1 MNSPKIKCIYGK
13 YEVGRTI
20 GEGPSGKMK
29 FARNVQTGEPVC
41 LKILDKDKVLKL
53 KLIEQ
58 ITMEITTMKLI
69 KHPNVVRLYEVMGSK
84 TKIYMVFE
92 YVTGGEL
99 FDKIVKLGR
108 MRENEA
114 RKYFQQL
121 INAVDCCHS
130 RGVYHRDLKPENL
143 LLDAFGNLKVS
154 NFALSARSRQVR
166 DDGLLHTTC
175 GSPNYVAPEVLNN
188 RGYDGATADLW
199 SCGVILYVLLAGF
212 LPFDDSSITNLYIK
226 IMTADF
232 TCPPWFSF
240 SAMKLINRILDPN
253 PMTRITISELKNNE
267 WFSKDFKQKEL
278 MEIEE
283 TGSDGMEATFQKLEE
298 YHLTEKKEEHLAA
311 MNAFE
316 LITMS
321 KGLNLGSLFDM
332 EQGYR
337 LEDILSATNNFS
349 DENLIA
355 EGALG
360 KVYKGQLLQSGNLMN
375 VAIRRFDCKYGKG
388 DELQMEISM
397 LKSLKHKYIASV
409 FKRFDENNEKIII
422 YEQSFHGTLYQHLS
436 DPTLTWTQRLQICL
450 GVAHALDYIHYD
462 VIHCDISSSKIF
474 LDKDWEPKIYGFEL
488 STTYPQSL
496 RHRLLF
502 SHYFDTS
509 NMTPKYDVYS
519 FGVLLFEVLCGKK
532 PMITNEGVQE
542 EVDQIIDPK
551 LRKQMDSQSLAL
563 FTNIANNC
571 LNQYL
576 VQRPTMDQIVKELED
591 VFELQLKHANLEHSI
606 AADAGTPS
614 NNVKMEFLKISLSE
628 IRLATNDFD
637 ESYSIGCGGYGVV
650 YKAIL
655 DVLDIQSLS
664 SMEGKHK
671 DELPKISK
679 TVAIKRIFNRA
690 DEQGKQGFLT
700 EIELL
705 TSCKHPNIQ
714 QASTIYTKNIAGT
727 QVYMDPEYSTTFK
740 YKRESDVYSFG
751 VVLFEVL
758 SGSLAYDP
766 RYTCENDLGLAP
778 IARRRF
784 SEGTLKELIDPE
796 IIQEDDDRIFTLN
809 RGPNQDSFDTFSKI
823 AYQCLAESQA
833 KRPTMEVVVKE
844 LQKALNLQGDSMVIS
859 RFLLSDI
866 VLATENFAEINC
878 IGLDMNGEVYKAEL
892 EHFGINS
899 LLETKGKNNGE
910 PSNETRTV
918 AIKRITNRTG
928 VQGKQGFFSELEM
941 RTSYKHPNI
950 VSLLGFCDEGDELIL
965 VYEHAS
971 KRSLDDYLKNV
982 NTMKSFSWTQRLHLC
997 LKIAVGLNHLHTKM
1011 NNVHGDIRSAN
1022 ILLDENLEVKI
1033 AYFGI
1038 SKLNPTNKEVRMEVY
1053 EDPEYQKRGKFSRET
1068 DIYSFGVILFEIFS
1082 WRLAYDSVYIGIND
1096 RGLAHI
1102 ARQCINDGTI
1112 ESLMD
1117 PKLKEDNDED
1127 IFTSIGGPNQDSLI
1141 TFLKIASKCL
1151 GKTVEHPTME
1161 TIIKELEIA
1170 LHFHEILHKKLKM
1183 SLKNLASATENF
1195 DEKNC
1200 VQSGRFWKAYKGEL
1214 LFPQDDTNTSGRTT
1228 IVAKR
1233 WVSNYSHGYHQFRT
1247 EVNALFKCKHEN
1259 ITGLIGYCNEM
1270 DEKIIVYEH
1279 MSNGSLDKCLKD
1291 AYLTWMKRLK
1301 ICIDVASGLEF
1312 LHQGGVAIKK
1322 VVHRGIKSSSILL
1335 NNDWKAKI
1343 SNMELASLDS
1353 LHQNMEHVNDSA
1365 YDAFGYLD
1373 PLYKQGF
1380 LAEESDIYSL
1390 GVVLFEILC
1399 GRLACA
1405 EGCKDHSQSLGPLA
1419 KRCYEEGKLD
1429 DIVFDGIKEQIGPE
1443 SLATF
1448 ANIAY
1453 RCLLDKSEERPK
1465 AREVVMHLKKVL
1477 DVQEDYEVWEAE
1489 LPKDYKDIIK
1499 MSKTPEI
1506 YSTAKRKDLY
1516 NTLSKGILIQ
1526 EGKVWFSLGSNGER
1540 NEMVSASQ
1548 FSYNNHQTHTWRSVR
1563 ESRFDKIA
1571 EMSDISHLNIN
1582 IKIRSRSLSP
1592 GVNYG
1597 VHLVFKFCGARKSVA
1612 KRMYVNLTYKMGNET
1627 LHAYFATWQED
1638 EWMTIELYR
1647 FLNHKELDTTELEF
1661 LLESFSR
1668 FYCRKRGIYI
1678 EGVELRAVDNASF
1691 TVLLICSF
1699 VLYIM
1704 VYLLRLIELGVDIFL
1719 QKRHEENDDVME
1731 VQQVNMDPMQQMPTV
1746 DVPFDICSV
1755 FTQTILKLF
1764 SWRNNEKQHYMLSAN
1779 DAFCDPFNAGRFTL
1793 KTLTKSRFQ
1802 KVIELLST
1810 HVFIIKC
1817 DIKSQLLLQNT
1828 EYVCYLVFKLSEKCC
1843 GLHCPVIVR
1852 DLRKRRNKQ
1861 TEVAYFRSPS
1871 LWNINDVTRLPQ
1883 ERKDGWME
1891 VCVWK
1896 FKSNYDLLQNN
1907 CISINLKFVSYEG
1920 TMSGLIVSGLE
1931 FRPV

>member
-1 MNSPKIKCIYGK
+1 MRRLI
-13 YEVGRTI
+13 
-20 GEGPSGKMK
+20 
-29 FARNVQTGEPVC
+29 TGLCPEISDRE
-41 LKILDKDKVLKL
+41 LSEESSSSNLFLF
-53 KLIEQ
+53 Q

-92 YVTGGEL
+92 FVTGGDL
-99 FDKIVKLGR
+99 FDKIVELGR

-143 LLDAFGNLKVS
+143 LLDASGNLKVS
-154 NFALSARSRQVR
+154 DFAMSALSRQVR
-166 DDGLLHTTC
+166 DDGLLNTTC
-175 GSPNYVAPEVLNN
+175 GSPNYVAPEVLKN
-188 RGYDGATADLW
+188 RGYDGAAADLW
-199 SCGVILYVLLAGF
+199 SCGVILYALLAGF
-212 LPFDDSSITNLYIK
+212 LPFDDSNLVNLYKK

-232 TCPPWFSF
+232 TCPSWFSF

-253 PMTRITISELKNNE
+253 PMTRITISELKHNE
-267 WFSKDFKQKEL
+267 WFSKDFKQNEL

-283 TGSDGMEATFQKLEE
+283 TGSDDLEATFQKLELAVMVVVVLLFSVAGCDGLWWWYNGPDHVVVLWYSVRPRDE
-298 YHLTEKKEEHLAA
+298 LAKEKLGSVDWPVGGVADAVVRFPYHSTKKKEEHLAS

-321 KGLNLGSLFDM
+321 KGLNLCSFFDM

-337 LEDILSATNNFS
+337 FEDILSATANFS

-355 EGALG
+355 EGAFG
-360 KVYKGQLLQSGNLMN
+360 KVYKGQLLQSGNSMN

-397 LKSLKHKYIASV
+397 LKSLKHKNIVSI

-502 SHYFDTS
+502 SRYFDTS

-519 FGVLLFEVLCGKK
+519 FGVLLFEVLCGRK

-591 VFELQLKHANLEHSI
+591 VLELQLKHANLEHSI

-614 NNVKMEFLKISLSE
+614 NSVKMEFLKISLSE

-655 DVLDIQSLS
+655 DVLDIQSFS

-705 TSCKHPNIQ
+705 TSCKHPNIVSLLGFSKE
-714 QASTIYTKNIAGT
+714 AREMIL
-727 QVYMDPEYSTTFK
+727 VYEYAFK
-740 YKRESDVYSFG
+740 
-751 VVLFEVL
+751 
-758 SGSLAYDP
+758 GSLSDY
-766 RYTCENDLGLAP
+766 LG
-778 IARRRF
+778 
-784 SEGTLKELIDPE
+784 SSDPE
-796 IIQEDDDRIFTLN
+796 IIQEDDDRILTLN
-809 RGPNQDSFDTFSKI
+809 RGPNQASFDTFSKI
-823 AYQCLAESQA
+823 AYQCLAETQA
-833 KRPTMEVVVKE
+833 KRPTMEVVVTE
-844 LQKALNLQGDSMVIS
+844 LQKAFNLQGDSMVIS

-866 VLATENFAEINC
+866 VLATKNFAKINC

-892 EHFGINS
+892 EHFGNNG

-910 PSNETRTV
+910 PSNKHISV
-918 AIKRITNRTG
+918 AIKRITSRIE
-928 VQGKQGFFSELEM
+928 V
-941 RTSYKHPNI
+941 H
-950 VSLLGFCDEGDELIL
+950 
-965 VYEHAS
+965 
-971 KRSLDDYLKNV
+971 
-982 NTMKSFSWTQRLHLC
+982 MK
-997 LKIAVGLNHLHTKM
+997 
-1011 NNVHGDIRSAN
+1011 
-1022 ILLDENLEVKI
+1022 
-1033 AYFGI
+1033 
-1038 SKLNPTNKEVRMEVY
+1038 VY
-1053 EDPEYQKRGKFSRET
+1053 EDPEYEKRGKFR
-1068 DIYSFGVILFEIFS
+1068 
-1082 WRLAYDSVYIGIND
+1082 IND
-1096 RGLAHI
+1096 RGLAPI
-1102 ARQCINDGTI
+1102 ARRCINDGTL

-1117 PKLKEDNDED
+1117 PKLKEENDED
-1127 IFTSIGGPNQDSLI
+1127 IFTSNGGPNQDSLN

-1151 GKTVEHPTME
+1151 EKAVEHPTME

-1170 LHFHEILHKKLKM
+1170 LHFH
-1183 SLKNLASATENF
+1183 
-1195 DEKNC
+1195 
-1200 VQSGRFWKAYKGEL
+1200 
-1214 LFPQDDTNTSGRTT
+1214 
-1228 IVAKR
+1228 
-1233 WVSNYSHGYHQFRT
+1233 
-1247 EVNALFKCKHEN
+1247 
-1259 ITGLIGYCNEM
+1259 
-1270 DEKIIVYEH
+1270 
-1279 MSNGSLDKCLKD
+1279 
-1291 AYLTWMKRLK
+1291 
-1301 ICIDVASGLEF
+1301 
-1312 LHQGGVAIKK
+1312 
-1322 VVHRGIKSSSILL
+1322 
-1335 NNDWKAKI
+1335 
-1343 SNMELASLDS
+1343 
-1353 LHQNMEHVNDSA
+1353 
-1365 YDAFGYLD
+1365 
-1373 PLYKQGF
+1373 
-1380 LAEESDIYSL
+1380 
-1390 GVVLFEILC
+1390 
-1399 GRLACA
+1399 
-1405 EGCKDHSQSLGPLA
+1405 
-1419 KRCYEEGKLD
+1419 
-1429 DIVFDGIKEQIGPE
+1429 
-1443 SLATF
+1443 
-1448 ANIAY
+1448 
-1453 RCLLDKSEERPK
+1453 
-1465 AREVVMHLKKVL
+1465 
-1477 DVQEDYEVWEAE
+1477 AE

-1548 FSYNNHQTHTWRSVR
+1548 FSYGNHQKHIWRSVQ

-1571 EMSDISHLNIN
+1571 EMSDISHLNIH
-1582 IKIRSRSLSP
+1582 IKIRTRSLSP

-1627 LHAYFATWQED
+1627 FHAYFATWRED

-1647 FLNHKELDTTELEF
+1647 FLNHKELDTVELDF

-1668 FYCRKRGIYI
+1668 FYCGKRSIYV
-1678 EGVELRAVDNASF
+1678 EGVELRAV
-1691 TVLLICSF
+1691 
-1699 VLYIM
+1699 
-1704 VYLLRLIELGVDIFL
+1704 E
-1719 QKRHEENDDVME
+1719 KHEENDDVIE

-1746 DVPFDICSV
+1746 DAPFDICSV
-1755 FTQTILKLF
+1755 FTRTLLKLF
-1764 SWRNNEKQHYMLSAN
+1764 SWRNNEKQNYMLSAN
-1779 DAFCDPFNAGRFTL
+1779 EAFCDSLNAGRFTF
-1793 KTLTKSRFQ
+1793 KPSTKSRFQ

-1810 HVFIIKC
+1810 HVFLIKC
-1817 DIKSQLLLQNT
+1817 KIKSQLLLQNT

-1852 DLRKRRNKQ
+1852 DLRKHKNQQ
-1861 TEVAYFRSPS
+1861 TEVVYFRSPS
-1871 LWNINDVTRLPQ
+1871 LWNIDDVNRIPQ
-1883 ERKDGWME
+1883 EREDGWME

-1896 FKSNYDLLQNN
+1896 FRSNYDQLQNN
-1907 CISINLKFVSYEG
+1907 CISMNLKFVSYEG

-1931 FRPV
+1931 FRPM